1 MNTSDLQKIK
11 QRYNVVGN
19 CPALNRALDVALQVS
34 ILYAVVHNMLMDV
47 PVERIS
53 AFENA
58 LFDHLTVQHPE
69 ILEDI
74 RKTGELRP
82 ENEAALRAAIES
94 CRAPFTA

>member
-1 MNTSDLQKIK
+1 MEVLK
-11 QRYNVVGN
+11 QDRSS
-19 CPALNRALDVALQVS
+19 PLDVALQVS

-47 PVERIS
+47 PVEHIS

>member
-1 MNTSDLQKIK
+1 MPTRLAQGERVVEVLK
-11 QRYNVVGN
+11 QDRSS
-19 CPALNRALDVALQVS
+19 PLDVALQVS

-82 ENEAALRAAIES
+82 ENEAALRSAIES
-94 CRAPFTA
+94 CRAPFAA